1 MSRHAVSSLEAQ
13 RVVHDVEDPELPHV
27 TIGELGMVRSVDVDG
42 TSATVVL
49 TPTYTGCPATDQIRD
64 DVAEALRGAGFEPT
78 VRFTMSPAWTTDW
91 ITPIGREKLLAAGI
105 SPPHVVA
112 DANSAGATPVSLPV
126 ECPRCS
132 SRRTRLISEF
142 GGTAC
147 KASYVCESCRE
158 PFELFKAL

>member
-1 MSRHAVSSLEAQ
+1 MARHAASPVDAQ
-13 RVVHDVEDPELPHV
+13 RLVHDVEDPELPHV
-27 TIGELGMVRSVDVDG
+27 TIGELGMVRSVDVAG
-42 TSATVVL
+42 TAATVTL

-64 DVAEALRGAGFEPT
+64 DVTAALRAAGFEPT

-91 ITPIGREKLLAAGI
+91 ITPVGREKLRAAGI
-105 SPPHVVA
+105 APPHVVA
-112 DANSAGATPVSLPV
+112 ETHADGATPVSLPV
-126 ECPRCS
+126 ACPRCS

-142 GGTAC
+142 GGMAC